1 MEEEEIKLIITP
13 ISNILLILKR
23 FLLIDKIYT
32 MKTVEIAPKNP
43 ESGSMYN
50 PKTMFRLKTMVI
62 RMILIKIYSKY
73 LIQIP

>member
-1 MEEEEIKLIITP
+1 M
-13 ISNILLILKR
+13 R

-32 MKTVEIAPKNP
+32 MKIVEIAPKNP

-62 RMILIKIYSKY
+62 ATPNAAPPE
-73 LIQIP
+73 IPNV